1 MQALL
6 TFSRG
11 VDWITERIGRSVYWL
26 LLVAVLISTVNAIVR
41 KAFNVSSNA
50 YLEGQW
56 YLFAVVFMLGAG
68 YVFLHDQHVRID
80 VVSSKLSRRTQ
91 VWVDVVGITVFLLPL
106 CGFVIWTSLPSLVT
120 AWQTQEVS
128 ASPGGLIRWP
138 LYALVPIG
146 FGLLAM
152 QSLSE
157 LFKRI
162 GFLTGA
168 GPDPHAQA
176 EVSGE
181 ELLLQELK
189 LEAEA
194 RLAKEANATDA
205 NTAAAAAT
213 TGAARAVVG
222 GKP

>member
-11 VDWITERIGRSVYWL
+11 VDWMTERIGRSVYWL
-26 LLVAVLISTVNAIVR
+26 LLAAVIISTVNAIVR
-41 KAFNVSSNA
+41 KTFNLSSNA
-50 YLEGQW
+50 YLEAQW
-56 YLFAVVFMLGAG
+56 YLFAAIFMLGAG

-80 VVSSKLSRRTQ
+80 VLAGKLSRRVQ
-91 VWVDVVGITVFLLPL
+91 VWIDVVGITFFLLPL
-106 CGFVIWTSLPSLVT
+106 CAFVVWTAMPSVMM
-120 AWQTQEVS
+120 AWDTQEVS
-128 ASPGGLIRWP
+128 ANPGGLIRWP

-146 FGLLAM
+146 FSLLAL

-168 GPDPHAQA
+168 GPDPHAKP
-176 EVSGE
+176 EVTDE
-181 ELLLQELK
+181 ELLLEELK
-189 LEAEA
+189 HEAEE
-194 RLAKEANATDA
+194 REAKE
-205 NTAAAAAT
+205 AAAAAN
-213 TGAARAVVG
+213 ASG